1 MSLLLHLINVM
12 CACCIKILISF
23 PKNFFTDPKLLNS
36 SVYHNCMKK
45 SGHYIHQHSTFVFH
59 RGKNS
64 GLEESEI
71 WIYLLF
77 CVSPPLCISVC
88 RYANPLVTERAKRQQ
103 LSQSTVRP
111 LRYVHREP
119 WERQREYSIQR
130 KSSAKYREERT
141 GKTEGGGGG
150 GAEEGEARED
160 DIKAQSKKEK
170 RRCIS
175 KLQEQHD

>member
-1 MSLLLHLINVM
+1 MSLLLLLINTM
-12 CACCIKILISF
+12 CLLHYNIF
-23 PKNFFTDPKLLNS
+23 PQLLNS

-45 SGHYIHQHSTFVFH
+45 SGHYIHQHSALVFH

-64 GLEESEI
+64 GLVESEM
-71 WIYLLF
+71 LF

-88 RYANPLVTERAKRQQ
+88 RYANPLVTDRAKRQQ

-130 KSSAKYREERT
+130 KSSAKHREERT
-141 GKTEGGGGG
+141 GTGGSEGG
-150 GAEEGEARED
+150 RD
-160 DIKAQSKKEK
+160 
-170 RRCIS
+170 
-175 KLQEQHD
+175 

>member
-12 CACCIKILISF
+12 CACCIIILISF
-23 PKNFFTDPKLLNS
+23 PKKFFTDPKLLNS

-88 RYANPLVTERAKRQQ
+88 RYATLWWQREPNDSSSASPQSARSDTCTESPGKDRGSTLFRGNH
-103 LSQSTVRP
+103 LQSTGRSAQ
-111 LRYVHREP
+111 EK
-119 WERQREYSIQR
+119 QR
-130 KSSAKYREERT
+130 
-141 GKTEGGGGG
+141 EGGGGG
-150 GAEEGEARED
+150 RGGRSEGGR
-160 DIKAQSKKEK
+160 
-170 RRCIS
+170 
-175 KLQEQHD
+175 H